1 MIYFLFKHI
10 PIFSET
16 FSLHRRVNICT
27 YDRAPLYNCDI
38 HRWRVCIIKLMLNVE
53 HTHTYIYTHNGQC
66 DEWCLLL
73 CWGLVYMSL
82 SYHRPHISASTHFE
96 PLLQNAVVFV
106 IIMLIFLSLV
116 SICLLQLLA
125 NLFRSMRQKKKKKR
139 CIMMYYLFLQH
150 HITMDVLL
158 DICTN
163 GKKQFFC
170 FQWLI

>member
-1 MIYFLFKHI
+1 MIFLFEHI

-27 YDRAPLYNCDI
+27 YDRAPLYN
-38 HRWRVCIIKLMLNVE
+38 WYPQVEGIIKLMLNVE
-53 HTHTYIYTHNGQC
+53 HTRTHTPVWWMMLIA
-66 DEWCLLL
+66 LL
-73 CWGLVYMSL
+73 GFSL
-82 SYHRPHISASTHFE
+82 YVSLLSPTPHFCFNTFE
-96 PLLQNAVVFV
+96 ALLQNAAVFV
-106 IIMLIFLSLV
+106 IMLIFLSLI

-125 NLFRSMRQKKKKKR
+125 NLFRSMHQKGKKNKKPTKHVLWW
-139 CIMMYYLFLQH
+139 ILVLQH
-150 HITMDVLL
+150 HITMNVLL